1 GSNSWNE
8 TIAFAQAVERAGANA
23 LNIGIGWHESRI
35 PTISMLV
42 PRAYYAFAGDRIRKQ
57 VRIPVICSN
66 RINDPKVAEDLLG
79 AGKADFVSAARALLA
94 DPEFASK
101 ARNGR
106 ADRINTCIACNQA
119 CLDNAFRNEP
129 TACLV
134 NPEAGR
140 EATLRLTPAHYKK
153 RYAVVGAGPA
163 GLEAARGLAQR
174 GHNVTLFDRHSQIG
188 GQLLYAIRVPGKE
201 EFANTLRFYR
211 TCLQDAGVRF
221 ELSCEAKPE
230 DLAGFD
236 GVIMATGASPNVP
249 EIAGAS
255 SNRCV
260 HYDEFFRLIGSG
272 ENSLPKDIAIIGAG
286 GIGCD
291 IAHLLSDSAG
301 LYPPSTF
308 FDDPNHVDQY
318 ENYMASFPIQHNVS
332 LTRRGRR
339 IGEKLGPTTRWA
351 LLQLL
356 ESR

>member
-1 GSNSWNE
+1 
-8 TIAFAQAVERAGANA
+8 
-23 LNIGIGWHESRI
+23 
-35 PTISMLV
+35 
-42 PRAYYAFAGDRIRKQ
+42 
-57 VRIPVICSN
+57 
-66 RINDPKVAEDLLG
+66 
-79 AGKADFVSAARALLA
+79 
-94 DPEFASK
+94 
-101 ARNGR
+101 
-106 ADRINTCIACNQA
+106 
-119 CLDNAFRNEP
+119 
-129 TACLV
+129 
-134 NPEAGR
+134 
-140 EATLRLTPAHYKK
+140 
-153 RYAVVGAGPA
+153 
-163 GLEAARGLAQR
+163 
-174 GHNVTLFDRHSQIG
+174 
-188 GQLLYAIRVPGKE
+188 
-201 EFANTLRFYR
+201 
-211 TCLQDAGVRF
+211 DAGVRF

-260 HYDEFFRLIGSG
+260 HYDEFFRLVGSG

-356 ESR
+356 ESRGVRMHTQIQYEAITSQGLNLLSRTGKSLMVPAELIIFAAGQLPENTLYTRISGSTAECHLIGAAKSASETNARTAIREACELAYSL